1 MWSGSQ
7 GGRPPDPEPIIPPE
21 TWRRITGKLGS
32 NARLPELESAMRWA
46 LVRPNALRTVPG
58 TDQFYFSFVF
68 AGRKYIAKAE
78 LLDERLSWYELKDIH
93 KL

>member
-1 MWSGSQ
+1 
-7 GGRPPDPEPIIPPE
+7 
-21 TWRRITGKLGS
+21 
-32 NARLPELESAMRWA
+32 MRWA
-46 LVRPNALRTVPG
+46 LVRPNALRAIPG